1 MSDTLVINADGLP
14 VSMLPL
20 SVVQWKEAI
29 MYMYHDKVTV
39 LEWYDDWMVRSPSW
53 ETRVPAVIML
63 KDYLHKTRK
72 PRFSKS
78 NLYLRDIYE
87 CCYCGTHVNKSNA
100 TMDHVVP
107 LSKGG
112 KTNWENIVTACGPCN
127 SRKGNHVGPQWKPKY
142 KPYAPGYYELV
153 RKRKQFGFDL
163 RHPSWAAWIGL
174 EEIKSD

>member
-20 SVVQWKEAI
+20 SVVQWKEAV
-29 MYMYHDKVTV
+29 MYMYHDKVNV

-63 KDYLHKTRK
+63 KEYLHKTRK

-78 NLYLRDIYE
+78 NLYLRDLYE
-87 CCYCGTHVNKSNA
+87 CAYCGTVVNKTTA
-100 TMDHVVP
+100 TLDHVIP
-107 LSKGG
+107 ISRGG
-112 KTNWENIVTACGPCN
+112 KTTWENSVTACGPCN
-127 SRKGNHVGPQWKPKY
+127 SRKGNRLDIRPRY

-153 RKRKQFGFDL
+153 RKRKQFGFEV
-163 RHPSWAAWIGL
+163 RHPSWTQWLGL
-174 EEIKSD
+174 EQP